1 MFIAKVLFKIS
12 GSIAA
17 YKSAVIISKLVQ
29 SGYTV
34 QTVVTSAALQFIG
47 RATLEGLTGK
57 PVLTDQFEPG
67 KMMDH
72 INLVKWADITIL
84 APATAN
90 TINRLASG
98 LGDNLVSTLFLAH
111 DWEKPYLIAPAMNT
125 KMYNHP
131 ATRSALEKIKNWGVT
146 VLPTTEG
153 YLACGDEGQGKML
166 EPDAILPYIMEACSS
181 VLPAPE
187 TIPRVIITAGGTR
200 EAIDAVRFVSNIS
213 TGYTGASLADNFIRN
228 GISVTYLHGPQTRKP
243 TLLCDCKIFTSAHD
257 LDIKLEQLVSGN
269 QYDALLHLAAVSDY
283 TPETLLEDGKHTPL
297 PLKSKIAS
305 GPERLTIAFRRTS
318 KIVHKIKTIA
328 ANKRLKLVAFKFT
341 AFSSTD
347 QQRQAVDNLFAGS
360 QADIVVGNDISDRID
375 GRQTDFTVYSK
386 SLSLE
391 PVTAPT
397 VHDLGMVLRQK
408 LFENKDQKS

>member
-1 MFIAKVLFKIS
+1 MFITKVLFKIS

-17 YKSAVIISKLVQ
+17 YKSAILISKLVQ
-29 SGYTV
+29 SGYAV
-34 QTVVTSAALQFIG
+34 QTVATPAALQFIG

-146 VLPTTEG
+146 VLPTTAG
-153 YLACGDEGQGKML
+153 YLACGDKGQGKML
-166 EPDAILPYIMEACSS
+166 EPAAILPYILEARPS
-181 VLPAPE
+181 VLPALE
-187 TIPRVIITAGGTR
+187 TTPRVIITAGGTR
-200 EAIDAVRFVSNIS
+200 EAIDAVRFVNNIS

-228 GISVTYLHGPQTRKP
+228 GILVTYLHGPQTRKP
-243 TLLCDCKIFTSAHD
+243 TLLCECKTFTSAYD
-257 LDIKLEQLVSGN
+257 LDVKLEQLVSGS

-283 TPETLLEDGKHTPL
+283 TPEALLEEGKHTSL

-305 GPERLTIAFRRTS
+305 GPERLTITFRRTP
-318 KIVHKIKTIA
+318 KIVNKIKTIA
-328 ANKRLKLVAFKFT
+328 TNKRLKLVAFKFT

-360 QADIVVGNDISDRID
+360 QADIVVGNDISNRID
-375 GRQTDFTVYSK
+375 EQQTGFTVYSK

-391 PVTAPT
+391 PVTALT
-397 VHDLGMVLRQK
+397 VHNLGMVLRQK